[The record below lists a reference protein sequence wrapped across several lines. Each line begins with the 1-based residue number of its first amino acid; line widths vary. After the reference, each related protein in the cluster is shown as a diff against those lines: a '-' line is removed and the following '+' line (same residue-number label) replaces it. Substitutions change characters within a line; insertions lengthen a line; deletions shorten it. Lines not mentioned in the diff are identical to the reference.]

1 MISSELNFKRISLFH
16 KNNLFVSLLHV
27 KIPFYCHLNG
37 LFLGPEPIVVQDVWS
52 DQFSHQAPYHPTQVP
67 RHIQPVGW
75 CGRHFVRL
83 HGTLCCW
90 RLQFLC
96 MFRLMRTTPQD
107 THKTLLISVNVNLK
121 YKHGSSF
128 TRKS

>member
-67 RHIQPVGW
+67 
-75 CGRHFVRL
+75 
-83 HGTLCCW
+83 
-90 RLQFLC
+90 
-96 MFRLMRTTPQD
+96 
-107 THKTLLISVNVNLK
+107 
-121 YKHGSSF
+121 
-128 TRKS
+128 